1 MRQLLKLAFYWFSI
15 SRQSGCIKTNHSGHP
30 GMDSRKTL
38 LNHRDYFPVSLHS
51 VNCRHLPAVRA
62 VQGDWLSFSG
72 LKKLEKIPR
81 MHCSLPTIWSRR
93 AAPNLYLDRQQA
105 TPANKAFSVMA
116 ELTSFSPP
124 TQKSELPHGTGPTSD
139 RPFANAGQS
148 TFGKLHLKFLC

>member
-51 VNCRHLPAVRA
+51 RNCRHLPAVRA

-72 LKKLEKIPR
+72 LKKMEKIPR

-93 AAPNLYLDRQQA
+93 AAPNLYLDHQQA
-105 TPANKAFSVMA
+105 TPANWRPCLIPHWQFYNHQARTVKQSI
-116 ELTSFSPP
+116 
-124 TQKSELPHGTGPTSD
+124 KSLQNGW
-139 RPFANAGQS
+139 
-148 TFGKLHLKFLC
+148 LCIIKW